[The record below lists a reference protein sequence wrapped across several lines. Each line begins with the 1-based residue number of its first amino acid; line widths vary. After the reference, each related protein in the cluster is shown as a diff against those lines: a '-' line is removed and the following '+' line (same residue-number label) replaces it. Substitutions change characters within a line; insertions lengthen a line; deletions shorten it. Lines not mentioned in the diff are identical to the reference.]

1 MAKRNVSFSKKGLD
15 KTQLKRVGIGVERH
29 WEYRGKSYKTM
40 RELIMSVRKENEKK
54 EEVCSNSIVTG
65 VLVCRVWNY
74 SSESSP

>member
-54 EEVCSNSIVTG
+54 EEV
-65 VLVCRVWNY
+65 
-74 SSESSP
+74 